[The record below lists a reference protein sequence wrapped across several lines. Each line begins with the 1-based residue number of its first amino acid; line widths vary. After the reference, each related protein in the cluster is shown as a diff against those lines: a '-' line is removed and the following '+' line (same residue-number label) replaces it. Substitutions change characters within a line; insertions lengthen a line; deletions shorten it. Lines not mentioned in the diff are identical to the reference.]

1 LSNAT
6 PQTNVLI
13 AIARDIVPWLIT
25 ATKAYSMV
33 ETGSCYDVF
42 CGYDYVGTV
51 CLVACDL
58 EFGDGLWS
66 PGHVRS
72 AKMAV
77 KVLIQQA
84 DDMPLPQVAD

>member
-1 LSNAT
+1 LALRSKT
-6 PQTNVLI
+6 I
-13 AIARDIVPWLIT
+13 YWHRRYDIVPWLIT
-25 ATKAYSMV
+25 QYRAYSMV

-42 CGYDYVGTV
+42 HGYDYVGTV
-51 CLVACDL
+51 CMVACDL
-58 EFGDGLWS
+58 EWHEELWS

-84 DDMPLPQVAD
+84 DDMQSGQAAD